1 MRASLP
7 MYDLPEVRAATDA
20 WWRGLAR
27 AFGRA
32 GVHGAPDHLTRGAG
46 ARRLWRARD
55 LLFSQTCGYPLTHA
69 LAGRVRVVA
78 TPSYAAPECDG
89 VDYRSLLFVRAD
101 DPAADLAALRGR
113 VAAINGTDSHSG
125 CNILRAMVA
134 PLTQGARFFDSVV
147 VSGSHAA
154 SLGLVRRGKADLCA
168 VDCVTHALLARH
180 RPAAV
185 AGLRQLARSP
195 TAPGLPYVTAAAT
208 EADELARLRDGLEE
222 ALAHPHL
229 AEARRTLL
237 ISGVRVLPERAYQSI
252 VAFERA
258 AERAGCAALG

>member
-1 MRASLP
+1 
-7 MYDLPEVRAATDA
+7 MYDLPELRGATDA
-20 WWRGLAR
+20 WWTGLAAHLR
-27 AFGRA
+27 AHGIA
-32 GVHGAPDHLTRGAG
+32 GVPD
-46 ARRLWRARD
+46 RLDRATGRDDAWRAPG
-55 LLFSQTCGYPLTHA
+55 LLLSQTCGYPLTHA

-101 DPAADLAALRGR
+101 DPASDLAALRGR

-154 SLGLVRRGKADLCA
+154 SLGFVRRGKADLCA

-195 TAPGLPYVTAAAT
+195 GAPGLPYVTAAAT
-208 EADELARLRDGLEE
+208 EPDELARLRDGLEE

-237 ISGVRVLPERAYQSI
+237 ISGVRVLPERSYQSI

-258 AERAGCAALG
+258 AERAGCAALA